1 MTIAQS
7 ILGELKQEA
16 IATRKMLELIP
27 FDKAAWK
34 PHEKS
39 MPLAHLATHVAELPS
54 YITYTIEQNEL
65 DFATFDYKREDAD
78 SNKSLLEKFDSNLS
92 KAEVS
97 LSKCS
102 DADIM
107 KDWTLRSGEKIFFT
121 MPRVHVIRSMSLS
134 HLVHH
139 RAQLGVYMRLLD
151 IPLPSVYGPTADE
164 QMEK

>member
-16 IATRKMLELIP
+16 IATRKMLERVP

-39 MPLAHLATHVAELPS
+39 MPLAHLATHVAELPQ
-54 YITYTIEQNEL
+54 YITFTIEQNEL
-65 DFATFDYKREDAD
+65 DFATLDYKLEDAD
-78 SNKSLLEKFDSNLS
+78 STKSLLEKFDSSLS
-92 KAEVS
+92 KAEAS
-97 LSKCS
+97 LLKCS

-107 KDWTLRSGEKIFFT
+107 KDWTLRNGEKIFFT
-121 MPRVHVIRSMSLS
+121 LPRVHVIRSMSLS

-151 IPLPSVYGPTADE
+151 VPLPSVYGPTADE